1 MAELYIIDG
10 YNLLYRL
17 NEITSKHACREHLV
31 DFLVRVKPQGNNTAI
46 IVFDGYGEGNYSRGK
61 IQIVFSKSHSAD
73 AYILNLLAQKK
84 YKNARV
90 VSEDR
95 ELISKAKIL
104 GAEIIT
110 SSEFLKMG
118 FKKGK
123 SGERKIQEGYD
134 KPSLLSFQALEIRKE
149 LEKVWLQKKK
159 K

>member
-10 YNLLYRL
+10 YNLLHRL
-17 NEITSKHACREHLV
+17 NEITPKCACREHLL

-46 IVFDGYGEGNYSRGK
+46 IVFDGYGEEDYPRGK
-61 IQIVFSKSHSAD
+61 IQIVYSKSHSAD
-73 AYILNLLAQKK
+73 EYILNLLKQKK
-84 YKNARV
+84 YENARV
-90 VSEDR
+90 VSEDK

-104 GAEIIT
+104 GAGVIT

-123 SGERKIQEGYD
+123 SGKRKTQEDYD
-134 KPSLLSFQALEIRKE
+134 KPSLLSHQALEIRKE